1 MKKLGTLLLFSIFLI
16 GCSNP
21 KEALIPV
28 DLESEKMEKL
38 GEKVKSLSEEDK
50 ALLNS
55 YIARSR
61 ESEESEGFLIPV
73 GKTVGDAIADENQW
87 QAEVEIKQKARD
99 EKYELWAS
107 EIDEKTAEFNNAVQ
121 ITLLDLRYASGQML
135 ADIRIDNNSSKT
147 IIGIKSGLIFH
158 DKFGE
163 SLSNLY
169 YVIDDIELPPE
180 YSVERK
186 VSTFLSYSSWNSY
199 TDATYESLHQVLLF
213 NDGTEIKI
221 PGISEFRSS
230 LYSDD

>member
-1 MKKLGTLLLFSIFLI
+1 
-16 GCSNP
+16 
-21 KEALIPV
+21 
-28 DLESEKMEKL
+28 
-38 GEKVKSLSEEDK
+38 
-50 ALLNS
+50 
-55 YIARSR
+55 
-61 ESEESEGFLIPV
+61 
-73 GKTVGDAIADENQW
+73 
-87 QAEVEIKQKARD
+87 
-99 EKYELWAS
+99 
-107 EIDEKTAEFNNAVQ
+107 NAVQ

-147 IIGIKSGLIFH
+147 IIGTKSGLIFH

-169 YVIDDIELPPE
+169 YVINDIELPPE
-180 YSVERK
+180 YFLERK